1 MGDVLVEIDAP
12 GHNSAAPAAAAPA
25 TDAPKAEASAPAA
38 STGVVAAADPNK
50 RVLAMPSVRQYAREK
65 TLILHK

>member
-12 GHNSAAPAAAAPA
+12 GHNSAAPSVAAP
-25 TDAPKAEASAPAA
+25 APKAEASAPAA